1 MESEFALQWQREF
14 SSRLLMG
21 RVVQTFFGGNYSTSL
36 FIKTMHS
43 IPVLANAVIASTHGK
58 PF

>member
-1 MESEFALQWQREF
+1 
-14 SSRLLMG
+14 MG